1 MCRPHTMIS
10 HWSLVLVG
18 RIIQSYYRRKEVTRP
33 NTKKCFL
40 NDTKTINY
48 HFYTHMTYVTNVIF
62 HEFEHL
68 YDCIVRIMDLEIKY
82 KVIKYILFYFKLNT
96 FLPNALK
103 KKKTPLHYL

>member
-1 MCRPHTMIS
+1 
-10 HWSLVLVG
+10 
-18 RIIQSYYRRKEVTRP
+18 
-33 NTKKCFL
+33 
-40 NDTKTINY
+40 
-48 HFYTHMTYVTNVIF
+48 MTYVTNVIF

-103 KKKTPLHYL
+103 KKKKTHLYTTYKVAERFRVRIFDLCVKNEQ